1 MDYILIG
8 ILIAIGFYIMP
19 FVIRFVVIAGLAI
32 IWLIL
37 KVYIDIEDIFKR
49 IFKWMKLLKD

>member
-19 FVIRFVVIAGLAI
+19 FVIGFVIVAGLAI
-32 IWLIL
+32 IGLIL
-37 KVYIDIEDIFKR
+37 KVYIDIKDMFKR
-49 IFKWMKLLKD
+49 IINE

>member
-19 FVIRFVVIAGLAI
+19 FVIMFVAIAGLAI
-32 IWLIL
+32 IGLIL
-37 KVYIDIEDIFKR
+37 KVYIDIKDVFKR
-49 IFKWMKLLKD
+49 IYR

>member
-19 FVIRFVVIAGLAI
+19 FVIGFLVVIGLAI
-32 IWLIL
+32 IGVIL
-37 KVYIDIEDIFKR
+37 KIYIDIRNMFKR
-49 IFKWMKLLKD
+49 IFK

>member
-19 FVIRFVVIAGLAI
+19 FVIMFVAIAGLAI
-32 IWLIL
+32 IGFIL
-37 KVYIDIEDIFKR
+37 KVYINIKDMFKR
-49 IFKWMKLLKD
+49 ILK

>member
-19 FVIRFVVIAGLAI
+19 FVIAGLAI
-32 IWLIL
+32 IGLIL
-37 KVYIDIEDIFKR
+37 KVYIDIKDMFKR
-49 IFKWMKLLKD
+49 IVKWMKLLKD